1 MDVHIV
7 LERAADTPLT
17 VTATVA
23 GVTTTVP
30 VAAGQVEASLRV
42 RVPDVRLWWPRGY
55 GAADLYDLTVELSA
69 ADGAL

>member
-17 VTATVA
+17 VTATVGDVVA
-23 GVTTTVP
+23 EVP
-30 VAAGQVEASLRV
+30 VAAGETAVSLQV